1 VRAFLYVRV
10 CWCVLGGVVGIGF
23 AEMVLVGPPIVFP
36 SAALQNYKN
45 NREKGGVGV
54 GRREER
60 ERRTPQRE
68 RAAKMYLPQAAA
80 KCVEFGQQTHLTACP
95 HPS

>member
-54 GRREER
+54 GRRE
-60 ERRTPQRE
+60 RE
-68 RAAKMYLPQAAA
+68 RAENAAA
-80 KCVEFGQQTHLTACP
+80 RESGQNVSTTGGRQVC
-95 HPS
+95 